1 MSTWMLVLILLNPQ
15 GHNVYKS
22 PGSFSTLT
30 ACTTRADQLAL
41 NPKVKATMCV
51 EQYHGYI
58 SSDNHA
64 NK

>member
-1 MSTWMLVLILLNPQ
+1 MSTWLLVLILLNPQ

-22 PGSFSTLT
+22 PGKFSTLA
-30 ACTTRADQLAL
+30 ACQLRANQLAL
-41 NPKVKATMCV
+41 NPSVKGTMCV
-51 EQYHGYI
+51 EQYNGYV